1 MLLMMQFTLLSTV
14 FLLPIA
20 LAGSVVLAIVYF
32 ENCSS
37 MLIPLF
43 YDADKLNMGLGGPA
57 SLIAWDPQ
65 RCPSLVFIG
74 RSGTG
79 KSTAAQIALGR
90 VKRYAKGPGARATIC
105 DFKSE
110 YTYLKGCPRHFDHNR
125 CIDGLTS
132 FAAENE
138 RRICEG
144 VTDADPLHALLFS
157 EWGMFCSISD
167 KRTRDEAIS
176 TVAGL
181 IMSVRAQRMSVWLDL
196 QRPDSQFMGTA
207 RDSLAPIALGN
218 LSPEGKR
225 MAFPDY
231 VDMLEPVGA
240 NEGYFSDGV
249 NPPRKIIIPTVT
261 KWDILRK
268 DVKALVE

>member
-1 MLLMMQFTLLSTV
+1 
-14 FLLPIA
+14 
-20 LAGSVVLAIVYF
+20 
-32 ENCSS
+32 

-57 SLIAWDPQ
+57 SLIGWAPL
-65 RCPSLVFIG
+65 RCPSLVYIG
-74 RSGTG
+74 KSGAG

-90 VKRYAKGPGARATIC
+90 VKRYVKGPGARATIC

-110 YTYLKGCPRHFDHNR
+110 YTYLKGCPRHFEHDH
-125 CIDGLTS
+125 CMEGLRS
-132 FAAENE
+132 FSAENE
-138 RRICEG
+138 RRIREG
-144 VTDADPLHALLFS
+144 VTDADPFHVLLFS

-176 TVAGL
+176 ICAAL

-231 VDMLEPVGA
+231 IDILEPVGP
-240 NEGYFSDGV
+240 NEGYFSDGI
-249 NPPRKIIIPTVT
+249 NAAPRKIIIPTVT
-261 KWDILRK
+261 KWDILRE

>member
-1 MLLMMQFTLLSTV
+1 
-14 FLLPIA
+14 
-20 LAGSVVLAIVYF
+20 
-32 ENCSS
+32 

-43 YDADKLNMGLGGPA
+43 YDADKLTMGLGGSA
-57 SLIAWDPQ
+57 SLIEWNPQ
-65 RCPSLVFIG
+65 RCPNLVIIG
-74 RSGTG
+74 RSGVG
-79 KSTAAQIALGR
+79 KSVCAQLMLGR
-90 VKRYAKGPGARATIC
+90 VKRYAKGPGAMATVC

-110 YTYLKGCPRHFDHNR
+110 YTCLKGCPRHFDHDR
-125 CIDGLTS
+125 CLEGLRS
-132 FAAENE
+132 YAAEND
-138 RRICEG
+138 RRIREG
-144 VTDADPLHALLFS
+144 VTDFDPFHVLLFS

-231 VDMLEPVGA
+231 VDMLKPVGP
-240 NEGYFSDGV
+240 NEGYFSDGI
-249 NPPRKIIIPTVT
+249 NPPCKIIIPTVT
-261 KWDILRK
+261 KWDILRE

>member
-1 MLLMMQFTLLSTV
+1 M
-14 FLLPIA
+14 
-20 LAGSVVLAIVYF
+20 
-32 ENCSS
+32 C
-37 MLIPLF
+37 
-43 YDADKLNMGLGGPA
+43 LGGSA
-57 SLIAWDPQ
+57 SLIWWNPQ
-65 RCPSLVFIG
+65 RCPSLVYIG
-74 RSGTG
+74 KSGAG

-110 YTYLKGCPRHFDHNR
+110 YGYLKGCPRHFDHTR
-125 CIDGLTS
+125 CLEGLKS

-138 RRICEG
+138 RRIREG
-144 VTDADPLHALLFS
+144 VKDSDPFHILLFS
-157 EWGMFCSISD
+157 EWGMFCSVQD
-167 KRTRDEAIS
+167 RRTRDEAIS
-176 TVAGL
+176 LVASL
-181 IMSVRAQRMSVWLDL
+181 VMSVRAQRMSVWLDL
-196 QRPDSQFMGTA
+196 QRPDAQFMGTA

-231 VDMLEPVGA
+231 SDMLEPVGP

-261 KWDILRK
+261 RWEILQEDIKSLAK
-268 DVKALVE
+268 

>member
-1 MLLMMQFTLLSTV
+1 
-14 FLLPIA
+14 
-20 LAGSVVLAIVYF
+20 
-32 ENCSS
+32 
-37 MLIPLF
+37 
-43 YDADKLNMGLGGPA
+43 MGLGGPA
-57 SLIAWDPQ
+57 SLITWDPQ

-74 RSGTG
+74 KSGVG

-90 VKRYAKGPGARATIC
+90 LKRYVKGPGARATIC

-110 YTYLKGCPRHFDHNR
+110 YGYLKGCPRHFDHTQ
-125 CIDGLTS
+125 CMDGLKS

-138 RRICEG
+138 RRIREG
-144 VTDADPLHALLFS
+144 LTDADPFHVLLFS

-167 KRTRDEAIS
+167 RRTREEAVS
-176 TVAGL
+176 LTASQ
-181 IMSVRAQRMSVWLDL
+181 IMSTRAQRMSIWLDL
-196 QRPDSQFMGTA
+196 QRPDSQWMGTA

-231 VDMLEPVGA
+231 ADILEPVGP
-240 NEGYFSDGV
+240 NEGYFSDGI

-261 KWDILRK
+261 KWDKLQE
-268 DVKALVE
+268 DVKALVK

>member
-1 MLLMMQFTLLSTV
+1 
-14 FLLPIA
+14 
-20 LAGSVVLAIVYF
+20 
-32 ENCSS
+32 
-37 MLIPLF
+37 
-43 YDADKLNMGLGGPA
+43 MGLGGPA
-57 SLIAWDPQ
+57 ALIWWVPQ

-74 RSGTG
+74 RSGVG

-90 VKRYAKGPGARATIC
+90 LKRYAKGSGAIATIC

-110 YTYLKGCPRHFDHNR
+110 YTYLKGCPRYFDHAQ
-125 CIDGLTS
+125 CLQGLKF

-138 RRICEG
+138 RRIQEG
-144 VTDADPLHALLFS
+144 VTETDPFHVLLFS
-157 EWGMFCSISD
+157 EWGMFCSVQD
-167 KRTRDEAIS
+167 RRTREEAIS
-176 TVAGL
+176 LCASL

-207 RDSLAPIALGN
+207 RDSLASIALGT

-240 NEGYFSDGV
+240 NEGYFSDGI
-249 NPPRKIIIPTVT
+249 NPPRKIIIPVVT
-261 KWDILRK
+261 KWDVLQK